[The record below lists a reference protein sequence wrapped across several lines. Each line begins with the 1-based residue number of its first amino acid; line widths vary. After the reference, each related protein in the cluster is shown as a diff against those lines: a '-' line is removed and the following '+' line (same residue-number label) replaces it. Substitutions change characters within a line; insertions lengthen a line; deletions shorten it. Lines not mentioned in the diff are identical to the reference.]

1 MTPPQFPNFF
11 DMIQHAIRHFRT
23 GFLPGLRMAL
33 PLLVIFSILFAV
45 LRVTVLRDAF
55 LDSAAAGM
63 NDRLDLGSLLVQT
76 LVVVL
81 SFLASIVFLGFV
93 FTASYASAIG
103 ATSRKDGFKLGTG
116 DQPLFKLTHEQ
127 QVVIQ
132 SGLVNLLKLWP
143 VIPFGI
149 ASAVA
154 YQISFMI
161 DVTTLRGFGAD
172 APFEAVLAHN
182 VARLVALFFGLWF
195 AARLIRFYLFRPA
208 VVVETG
214 IADEAAIDSVLM
226 SRFPK
231 CLLDKTFLYLLGIV
245 LIAFGVP
252 ILVKYLW
259 AGITDVVPILSR
271 GLFGLTLQYGIGY
284 LGWVFSAVLLAGCV
298 SFIRGRAIGGATEGP
313 TEVRTAD
320 GSNGQEEL

>member
-1 MTPPQFPNFF
+1 MTPPQLPNFF

-45 LRVTVLRDAF
+45 LRIASEPSTF
-55 LDSAAAGM
+55 LIDSIRNERM
-63 NDRLDLGSLLVQT
+63 PLGPILGAVFF
-76 LVVVL
+76 VGL

-93 FTASYASAIG
+93 FTASYAQAIG
-103 ATSRKDGFKLGTG
+103 AASRKDGFKLGTG

-127 QVVIQ
+127 QVVIK

-149 ASAVA
+149 ASLVA
-154 YQISFMI
+154 LQISITI
-161 DVTTLRGFGAD
+161 DMTTFHGLVGE
-172 APFEAVLAHN
+172 APFEAVLARN

-214 IADEAAIDSVLM
+214 IADEAAIDSALT

-252 ILVKYLW
+252 ILVNYLW

-298 SFIRGRAIGGATEGP
+298 SFIRGRAIDGATEGP
-313 TEVRTAD
+313 TEVRAGD
-320 GSNGQEEL
+320 GPDGQEEH